1 MPCDDLLCFSV
12 WTSKRTLPSR
22 RTRAGTALVT
32 TMFDAISQE
41 EALVTQG
48 AEDLGVT
55 PARSVLV
62 VEDNPDGRESLRLL
76 LELLGHHVDVAADGE
91 EGVQK
96 ALASHPDIALV
107 DIGMPRLDGYE
118 VARQLRTALGPRV
131 LLIAHTAYTAPEDR
145 RRAREAGFDAFLA
158 KPLDLTLL
166 FPYLGGKGGRV
177 RQRPR

>member
-1 MPCDDLLCFSV
+1 
-12 WTSKRTLPSR
+12 
-22 RTRAGTALVT
+22 
-32 TMFDAISQE
+32 MFYANSQE

-48 AEDLGVT
+48 AEDFGVT

-76 LELLGHHVDVAADGE
+76 LELLGHHVDVAANGE

-107 DIGMPRLDGYE
+107 DIGLPRVDGYE
-118 VARQLRTALGPRV
+118 VARQLRMALGTRV

-166 FPYLGGKGGRV
+166 FPYLGGKAGRAG
-177 RQRPR
+177 RKLR